1 MFTYKGEPSFSTLI
15 GGLISLV
22 ILSITGIYFAILM
35 QAMIYREKSSIS
47 KSTRVVDLSTETQ
60 EYYPVKELL
69 INIIK

>member
-15 GGLISLV
+15 GGLVSLV
-22 ILSITGIYFAILM
+22 ILSITGIYFVILM

-47 KSTRVVDLSTETQ
+47 KSTRVVDLSTEAE

-69 INIIK
+69 INII